1 MTPQLATT
9 TVKKRK
15 VGNSEVFTI
24 PAHMKSEAVEFT
36 ITHNADGSY
45 IFKPK
50 RKNPF
55 DNPDL
60 PDGYLRQFMDDDWL
74 NEEPLASEW
83 AEWPENTIYPT
94 YNQEITAHV
103 SAQ

>member
-36 ITHNADGSY
+36 ITHNTDGSY
-45 IFKPK
+45 VFTPK
-50 RKNPF
+50 LKNPF
-55 DNPDL
+55 KNPDL
-60 PDGYLRQFMDDDWL
+60 PLGYFRSDFDDEWL
-74 NEEPLASEW
+74 NIELLPSEIGEWDDEASITLRGDTHVLA
-83 AEWPENTIYPT
+83 
-94 YNQEITAHV
+94 Q
-103 SAQ
+103 